1 MCGVC
6 IQLLLLY
13 IESCGRKSSKIAKRT
28 FIFFPAVTPTAVSKA
43 ADADASATATATNMV
58 VDQCVGRRK
67 LKKKKSAH
75 YPYPGT

>member
-1 MCGVC
+1 MFGVC

-43 ADADASATATATNMV
+43 ADADASATATATSMV
-58 VDQCVGRRK
+58 LG
-67 LKKKKSAH
+67 LWTSGKKKIEKENL
-75 YPYPGT
+75 PT